1 MEISSVQ
8 SRRGVRW
15 SARGLVRARIEA
27 HDHAT
32 TVTSCAEGRKPVVP
46 ALGRIKPFEMPR
58 RNLMAARER
67 RTLRMLRFAVSL
79 LACAL
84 ATGAAAQYPDRPIR
98 LIVPQAAGSAT
109 DTVARILGAELAKEL
124 GQQIVVD
131 NRPGGALTIGLD
143 LTAKAEP
150 DGYTICMGP
159 IGALAITR
167 HMVAKLP
174 YDIER
179 DLQPVA
185 LATRGHLLLA
195 VSPTLPF
202 NSVAELIAFAKEN
215 PGKLL
220 NASSSNGS
228 PGHVGGEL
236 FKFMSGTNIVH
247 VPYRGGAAAINDLIA
262 GRVHLMFESLNSIAP
277 HARSGAVR
285 ALAVSGT
292 RRSPGFPDLPT
303 VAEAGVPGYAAPTW
317 SGVIAPAAVPRP
329 IIDKLNAAINKAIQS
344 STFRDR
350 FAVIGDEPAGGTPE
364 EFAELIRADSAKWGE
379 VIRRSGARLD

>member
-1 MEISSVQ
+1 MRS
-8 SRRGVRW
+8 
-15 SARGLVRARIEA
+15 
-27 HDHAT
+27 
-32 TVTSCAEGRKPVVP
+32 
-46 ALGRIKPFEMPR
+46 
-58 RNLMAARER
+58 
-67 RTLRMLRFAVSL
+67 LRLFPLL
-79 LACAL
+79 LACVF
-84 ATGAAAQYPDRPIR
+84 ATGAAAQYPDKPIK

-109 DTVARILGAELAKEL
+109 DTVARILGAELAKEV
-124 GQQIVVD
+124 GQQIIID
-131 NRPGGALTIGLD
+131 NRPGGALTLGVD
-143 LTAKAEP
+143 LTAKADP

-159 IGALAITR
+159 IGALAINR

-179 DLQPVA
+179 DLQPIA
-185 LATRGHLLLA
+185 LVTRGHLLLA

-202 NSVAELIAFAKEN
+202 QSVQEIIDYAKQN

-236 FKFMSGTNIVH
+236 FKYMSGTDIVH

-277 HARSGAVR
+277 HAKSGTVR
-285 ALAVSGT
+285 PLAVSGA

-317 SGVIAPAAVPRP
+317 SGVIAPAGVPRP
-329 IIDKLNAAINKAIQS
+329 IIERLNAAINRAIASQI
-344 STFRDR
+344 FRDR
-350 FAVIGDEPAGGTPE
+350 FASIGDEPAGGSPE
-364 EFAELIRADSAKWGE
+364 DFAEVIRSDSAKWGD
-379 VIRRSGARLD
+379 VIRRAGARLD